1 MAFKTYRKINGLTP
15 IRSKKVFEKPIFGF
29 DVETANN
36 NKDFVMATINGNNY
50 LKTFYTRKDLI
61 KELVHNQIFRRSY
74 IIATNLMFD
83 FFASFDR
90 DNAFNVFDILERQ
103 GRVLCATSYINYKK
117 PEFHNKQDMQD
128 FVHNV
133 KNYTHQDFYKIM
145 FIDSL
150 NHALLSVDD
159 MGKILKIPKLEKP
172 PFLGKFPK
180 NKKQWDI
187 LLKYN
192 IRDTEITK
200 RYMQFLQT
208 SYNELNAKM
217 GITISSTALDC
228 FRRNY
233 LKINWKQEDRAKI
246 LFCYNGYYGGRTECF
261 KRGIFSDRQI
271 NVYDVN
277 SLYPYVMQ
285 KYRYPNVNES
295 YFKEKPSLEAI
306 YHNEGVGEFELRT
319 PQDYIPY
326 LPYRS
331 DKLLFPVGHIK
342 GVYDFFSIRM
352 ALKQGYELVSIK
364 KCLIYPKTF
373 TPFKEYVTDLYAKR
387 KGYQENG
394 DTREIVIK
402 YLLNSLYGKFGYNF
416 KEKEIITNFND
427 MVKFT
432 NTDKY
437 SIFQ

>member
-1 MAFKTYRKINGLTP
+1 
-15 IRSKKVFEKPIFGF
+15 
-29 DVETANN
+29 
-36 NKDFVMATINGNNY
+36 
-50 LKTFYTRKDLI
+50 
-61 KELVHNQIFRRSY
+61 
-74 IIATNLMFD
+74 
-83 FFASFDR
+83 
-90 DNAFNVFDILERQ
+90 
-103 GRVLCATSYINYKK
+103 
-117 PEFHNKQDMQD
+117 
-128 FVHNV
+128 
-133 KNYTHQDFYKIM
+133 
-145 FIDSL
+145 
-150 NHALLSVDD
+150 
-159 MGKILKIPKLEKP
+159 
-172 PFLGKFPK
+172 
-180 NKKQWDI
+180 
-187 LLKYN
+187 
-192 IRDTEITK
+192 
-200 RYMQFLQT
+200 MQFLQT

-246 LFCYNGYYGGRTECF
+246 LFCYKGYYGGRTECF

-437 SIFQ
+437 SIFPIGSSNKNQTKQFYRIATTENADIPKYVFPILPLYVTSFARYELFRHFKKCGDKYLYYGDTDSIFTTRTLDTGKNLGNLKLEKTFKEICLVRPKFYGGITINPDPKKRDIVRVKGVSELKDYKVFKDLIFSPRFKIIQKRFLKLRGSFHKIDAHINKVYEIPKILDLSDDKRIWEKENFTTKPQDSNPIEIL